1 MPRYHR
7 FEVTGLFDTGMYEY
21 DNSYVAMNRRVAQRF
36 ADLDKAVTGLEVRL
50 ADPWQARA
58 FGLRL
63 ETELGYPY
71 RALDWQS
78 QNAPLLSALKLE
90 KLAMAGG
97 GVPLLFRGG
106 LKGGGSAPV
115 ARGRQ

>member
-1 MPRYHR
+1 
-7 FEVTGLFDTGMYEY
+7 MYEY
-21 DNSYVAMNRRVAQRF
+21 DNGYVAMDRRVAQRF

-50 ADPWQARA
+50 SDPWQARA

-78 QNAPLLSALKLE
+78 QNASLFSALKLE
-90 KLAMAGG
+90 KLAMAGAVFLICVVAAFNAVG
-97 GVPLLFRGG
+97 TPPMLLR
-106 LKGGGSAPV
+106 AQTP
-115 ARGRQ
+115 